1 MHRLGM
7 NLCCVETLP
16 GIEAFNLA
24 APFKRGKARREK
36 NKNDINEF
44 LFPAIAGS
52 RPIYCGKCAA
62 KKKNNNINESLLPAI
77 VDLPIQTL
85 KT

>member
-7 NLCCVETLP
+7 NLCCVETLA
-16 GIEAFNLA
+16 GMEAFNLA
-24 APFKRGKARREK
+24 APFKRGKARRKK

-44 LFPAIAGS
+44 LLPAIVGS

-62 KKKNNNINESLLPAI
+62 EKKKQKIDAYEASLR
-77 VDLPIQTL
+77 
-85 KT
+85 